1 MADPIE
7 PQPVAET
14 LAGLR
19 KSHGDELQTV
29 TDRVLLELG
38 RLDRAVY
45 GAVADTPTPT
55 LDEPLRRL
63 SNAAN
68 FSKLWIGTAA
78 GLAVLGG
85 KPGRHAA
92 VTGMVAVGLASAVV
106 NQGIKRLYPRERPDR
121 EGEEVPEDRHVKM
134 PESTSFPSG
143 HSASGF
149 AFATAVASQL
159 PVVGAGLR
167 FLAGAV
173 AYSRVHTGVHYPG
186 DAVVGSIVGAGI
198 GGMVAAAS
206 RRLANC
212 SYTEREGD
220 ARP

>member
-1 MADPIE
+1 VDNPIE

-38 RLDRAVY
+38 QLDRAVY
-45 GAVADTPTPT
+45 GAIADTPTPT

-68 FSKLWIGTAA
+68 FSKLWIGAAA
-78 GLAVLGG
+78 GLAAVGG
-85 KPGRHAA
+85 KPGRRAA
-92 VTGMVAVGLASAVV
+92 ATGMVAVGVASAVV
-106 NQGIKRLYPRERPDR
+106 NQGIKRMYPRARPDR
-121 EGEEVPEDRHVKM
+121 EGEEVPEDRPANM

-149 AFATAVASQL
+149 AFATAVASQFPL
-159 PVVGAGLR
+159 VGAGLR

-186 DAVVGSIVGAGI
+186 DAVVGSLVGAGI
-198 GGMVAAAS
+198 GGIVAGAS
-206 RRLANC
+206 RRLAN
-212 SYTEREGD
+212 
-220 ARP
+220 